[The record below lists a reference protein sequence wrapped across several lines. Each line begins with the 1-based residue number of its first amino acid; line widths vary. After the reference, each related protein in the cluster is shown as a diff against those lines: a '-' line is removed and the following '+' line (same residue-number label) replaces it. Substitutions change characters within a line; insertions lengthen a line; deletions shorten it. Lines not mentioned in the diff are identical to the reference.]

1 MNIAVCVKPV
11 PDTSVVALDPNTGLI
26 NDDDLVYIVNPYDMV
41 ALEEAVRIKERDGT
55 SRVTLI
61 SVAPPSAK
69 RLLRRC
75 LAVGADEAMLL
86 WDKSF
91 ENSSSYTTGVILAKA
106 IASGQYDLVLCGQK
120 AVDTEAG
127 QVGSV
132 IAERL
137 GIPLV
142 SRVVKIDIS
151 PESNKADIES
161 KLEKGNR
168 ARIEVFLP
176 ALLTVELDLNEPR
189 YASLPSLI
197 AGLRKDITEY
207 NREALGLSY
216 GEVGSEGTRT
226 STTALSLPKARPKKI
241 FTPDSHLSAEE
252 RLRLVI
258 SGGVNQ
264 KQSDVLEGDREKI
277 ASTVVQFLSEKNF
290 LPSTED

>member
-91 ENSSSYTTGVILAKA
+91 ENSGSYTTGVILAKA

-168 ARIEVFLP
+168 AWIEVFLP

>member
-86 WDKSF
+86 WDKRF
-91 ENSSSYTTGVILAKA
+91 ENSGSYTTGVILAKA

-176 ALLTVELDLNEPR
+176 TLLTVELDLNEPR